1 MTHLATEV
9 ALHVGGNAIAAK
21 HTVTTSTP
29 SLSTTP
35 LVLPQEGWHPDA
47 PFVRA
52 YAPLLAERDIS
63 PEAFTQALDA
73 INESLL
79 PSPTVKAMQIG
90 SIATGLLMSASLLTA
105 TDARPGL
112 ALIAAAAGAAN
123 STVFR
128 PAGLSAS

>member
-1 MTHLATEV
+1 M
-9 ALHVGGNAIAAK
+9 
-21 HTVTTSTP
+21 
-29 SLSTTP
+29 
-35 LVLPQEGWHPDA
+35 
-47 PFVRA
+47 RA

-63 PEAFTQALDA
+63 PAAFTRGLDA

-79 PSPTVKAMQIG
+79 PSPTFRLCRSAVHAN
-90 SIATGLLMSASLLTA
+90 GLLMSAFLLTA

-112 ALIAAAAGAAN
+112 ALIAAAADASKTIQGATERSAAVAAALESAN